1 MTTRQP
7 PTGGKASREEKHSH
21 DPPVDFA
28 DVTADRLPE
37 DLTRLVWT
45 LHRRLL
51 QGQKPPP
58 EEKVRPLA
66 QVELLHLVA
75 AEPGVTVQQAA
86 SALRMKPHN
95 VSTLVTL
102 LVRDGYFV
110 RVPDPADRRYIQLH
124 PTPKMLEAAIQS
136 SASSYRSLAQALGD
150 LPEGAEQRIAAALP
164 DLWNL
169 VDRLTERP

>member
-1 MTTRQP
+1 MTLRP
-7 PTGGKASREEKHSH
+7 PPGGKAAREEKRSH
-21 DPPVDFA
+21 GPPVNSVG
-28 DVTADRLPE
+28 VTADRVPE

-51 QGQKPPP
+51 QGQKPPA

-75 AEPGVTVQQAA
+75 AEPGITVQQAA
-86 SALRMKPHN
+86 AALRMKPHN

-102 LVRDGYFV
+102 LVRDGYFA
-110 RVPDPADRRYIQLH
+110 RVPDPADRRYVQLH
-124 PTPKMLEAAIQS
+124 PTPKMLDAAEQS
-136 SASSYRSLAQALGD
+136 NASSYRSLAQALSD

-169 VDRLTERP
+169 IDQLNERP

>member
-1 MTTRQP
+1 MRAPQE
-7 PTGGKASREEKHSH
+7 RFH
-21 DPPVDFA
+21 DPPVNFA
-28 DVTADRLPE
+28 AVTADRLPE

-51 QGQKPPP
+51 QGQKPPA

-66 QVELLHLVA
+66 QVELLQLVA
-75 AEPGVTVQQAA
+75 AEPGITVRQAA

-110 RVPDPADRRYIQLH
+110 RVPDPADRRYVQLH
-124 PTPKMLEAAIQS
+124 PTPKMLAAAEQTN
-136 SASSYRSLAQALGD
+136 ASSYRGVAQALGD

-164 DLWNL
+164 DLWDL
-169 VDRLTERP
+169 VDRLTDRS